1 MRVGVQG
8 SGDIYGPASMTA
20 YGCRGGTFELTLIAK
35 GSPVTVRLDNGH
47 VAQERALAPEEI
59 WRASVPAV
67 GPEGVCTLAIAPSGI
82 VGSTRFEYVPGF

>member
-1 MRVGVQG
+1 MQG
-8 SGDIYGPASMTA
+8 NGDIYGPASMIA

-47 VAQERALAPEEI
+47 SHAGAGAGPRGDLARVRPGL
-59 WRASVPAV
+59 